1 VITALLLTASFWLGT
16 WRIDSA
22 AVAPWVE
29 PGRTP
34 DASEMK
40 SLLGKTVTFEAAR
53 IRGPRPLACPK
64 LQYALFDRPPEALF
78 QGMFEQM
85 QGRDP
90 SVQPA
95 KVAEALGFKSSSVRT
110 LETGCANELDFHF
123 VDETTAMFGLND
135 YIYRL
140 RRK

>member
-1 VITALLLTASFWLGT
+1 MMALLLAASFWLGT
-16 WRIDSA
+16 WRIESA
-22 AVAPWVE
+22 AVAPWAG
-29 PGRTP
+29 PGRAP

-40 SLLGKTVTFEAAR
+40 SLVGKTVTFEAAR
-53 IRGPRPLACPK
+53 IRGPRPLACPELK
-64 LQYALFDRPPEALF
+64 YVLIDSPPEALF
-78 QGMFEQM
+78 QGMFEEM
-85 QGRDP
+85 QSRDP

-95 KVAEALGFKSSSVRT
+95 KVAEALGFKSPSVRT

-135 YIYRL
+135 YIYTL